1 MTSKRQQQLSKLLQ
15 PVVEA
20 MGYEFVGCR
29 YIPQGVFTVV
39 RVYID
44 KEGGV
49 TLDDC
54 GKVSTQLSAIL
65 DVEDLIAGKYNL
77 EVSSPGSDRPLY
89 TLEHF
94 MRFVGH
100 KVTIRLNAPLDG
112 RKNFKGSLVSVNNNI
127 ISVDVDGEMFELK
140 FENIELANLCD

>member
-1 MTSKRQQQLSKLLQ
+1 
-15 PVVEA
+15 

-29 YIPQGVFTVV
+29 YIPQGAYSVI

-49 TLDDC
+49 SLDDC
-54 GKVSTQLSAIL
+54 GKVSAQMSAVL
-65 DVEDLIAGKYNL
+65 DVEDPIAGKYNL

-94 MRFVGH
+94 TRFVGH
-100 KVTIRLNAPLDG
+100 NVAIHLRDLKDG
-112 RKNFKGSLVSVNNNI
+112 RKNFKGKLISVTDNI
-127 ISVDVDGEMFELK
+127 ISIDIDGEVFELN
-140 FENIELANLCD
+140 FDMIELADLA